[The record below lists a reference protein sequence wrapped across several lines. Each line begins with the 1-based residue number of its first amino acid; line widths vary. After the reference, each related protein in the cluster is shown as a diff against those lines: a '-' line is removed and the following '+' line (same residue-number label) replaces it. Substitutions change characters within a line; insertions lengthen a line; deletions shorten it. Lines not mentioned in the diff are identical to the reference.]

1 MAYQWTKTDA
11 AAPERV
17 LLIGLDCGDY
27 DAEASMAEL
36 ERLTDTAGGLVVG
49 HTVQK
54 RPAPEGATYI
64 GSGLVESLAEFCRQN
79 EVDLTVA
86 DGSLTPAG
94 KKRYSAEGGEG
105 EEKPNYAPKAPKKN
119 ASDYTDDELRTQ
131 INRMQ
136 MEKQYRD
143 LAGQTNVRED
153 DPNKELKLQRER
165 LQLQRDVKNLK
176 KEINSGQTFV
186 GSVLSDAGKKAL
198 TTMATGAMLYMGR
211 QTVKT
216 LFNNPDLAN
225 AVGKGSLDKEEKKKD
240 D

>member
-1 MAYQWTKTDA
+1 MVRD
-11 AAPERV
+11 E
-17 LLIGLDCGDY
+17 
-27 DAEASMAEL
+27 EL
-36 ERLTDTAGGLVVG
+36 YHWGIKGMKWGVR
-49 HTVQK
+49 
-54 RPAPEGATYI
+54 R
-64 GSGLVESLAEFCRQN
+64 FQN
-79 EVDLTVA
+79 P

-94 KKRYSAEGGEG
+94 KKRYGAEDGEG
-105 EEKPNYAPKAPKKN
+105 EEKPNYAPKAPKKS

-153 DPNKELKLQRER
+153 DPNTELKLQRER

>member
-1 MAYQWTKTDA
+1 MVRD
-11 AAPERV
+11 E
-17 LLIGLDCGDY
+17 
-27 DAEASMAEL
+27 EL
-36 ERLTDTAGGLVVG
+36 YHWGIKGMKWGVR
-49 HTVQK
+49 
-54 RPAPEGATYI
+54 R
-64 GSGLVESLAEFCRQN
+64 FQN
-79 EVDLTVA
+79 P

-94 KKRYSAEGGEG
+94 KKRYGAEEGEG
-105 EEKPNYAPKAPKKN
+105 EEKPNYAPKAPKKS

>member
-1 MAYQWTKTDA
+1 MVRD
-11 AAPERV
+11 E
-17 LLIGLDCGDY
+17 
-27 DAEASMAEL
+27 EL
-36 ERLTDTAGGLVVG
+36 YHWGIKGMKWGVR
-49 HTVQK
+49 
-54 RPAPEGATYI
+54 R
-64 GSGLVESLAEFCRQN
+64 FQN
-79 EVDLTVA
+79 P

-94 KKRYSAEGGEG
+94 KKRYGAEDGKG

-153 DPNKELKLQRER
+153 DPNKELKLERER
-165 LQLQRDVKNLK
+165 LQLQKDVKNLK

>member
-1 MAYQWTKTDA
+1 MVRD
-11 AAPERV
+11 E
-17 LLIGLDCGDY
+17 
-27 DAEASMAEL
+27 EL
-36 ERLTDTAGGLVVG
+36 YHWGIKGMKWGVR
-49 HTVQK
+49 
-54 RPAPEGATYI
+54 R
-64 GSGLVESLAEFCRQN
+64 FQN
-79 EVDLTVA
+79 P

-94 KKRYSAEGGEG
+94 KKRYSAESGEG

-136 MEKQYRD
+136 MDKQYRD

>member
-1 MAYQWTKTDA
+1 MVRD
-11 AAPERV
+11 E
-17 LLIGLDCGDY
+17 
-27 DAEASMAEL
+27 EL
-36 ERLTDTAGGLVVG
+36 YHWGIKGMKWGVR
-49 HTVQK
+49 
-54 RPAPEGATYI
+54 R
-64 GSGLVESLAEFCRQN
+64 FQN
-79 EVDLTVA
+79 P

-119 ASDYTDDELRTQ
+119 ASDYTDDKLRTQ

>member
-1 MAYQWTKTDA
+1 MVRD
-11 AAPERV
+11 E
-17 LLIGLDCGDY
+17 
-27 DAEASMAEL
+27 EL
-36 ERLTDTAGGLVVG
+36 YHWGIKGMKWGVR
-49 HTVQK
+49 
-54 RPAPEGATYI
+54 R
-64 GSGLVESLAEFCRQN
+64 FQN
-79 EVDLTVA
+79 P

-94 KKRYSAEGGEG
+94 KKRYGAEDGEG
-105 EEKPNYAPKAPKKN
+105 EEKPNYAPKAPKKS

-186 GSVLSDAGKKAL
+186 GGVLSDAGKKAL

>member
-1 MAYQWTKTDA
+1 MVRD
-11 AAPERV
+11 E
-17 LLIGLDCGDY
+17 
-27 DAEASMAEL
+27 EL
-36 ERLTDTAGGLVVG
+36 YHWGIKGMKWGVR
-49 HTVQK
+49 
-54 RPAPEGATYI
+54 R
-64 GSGLVESLAEFCRQN
+64 FQN
-79 EVDLTVA
+79 P
-86 DGSLTPAG
+86 DGSLTTAG

-105 EEKPNYAPKAPKKN
+105 EEKPNYAPKAPKKS
-119 ASDYTDDELRTQ
+119 ASDYTDDELRAQ

-198 TTMATGAMLYMGR
+198 TTMATGAMLYMGK